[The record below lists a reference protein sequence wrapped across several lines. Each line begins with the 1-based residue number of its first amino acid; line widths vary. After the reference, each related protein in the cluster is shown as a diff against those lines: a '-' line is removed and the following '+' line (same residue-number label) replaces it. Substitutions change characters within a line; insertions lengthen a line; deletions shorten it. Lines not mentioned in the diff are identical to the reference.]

1 MLVDLQAPKRHLNGG
16 TFKVFS
22 DTSNKMLN
30 VHYIYSTQT
39 AVRVCSTRQEGNSTS
54 DVSLGVEEDLFW

>member
-30 VHYIYSTQT
+30 VHYIYGRLMILMGWYTDSRESVLDE
-39 AVRVCSTRQEGNSTS
+39 AGGE
-54 DVSLGVEEDLFW
+54 